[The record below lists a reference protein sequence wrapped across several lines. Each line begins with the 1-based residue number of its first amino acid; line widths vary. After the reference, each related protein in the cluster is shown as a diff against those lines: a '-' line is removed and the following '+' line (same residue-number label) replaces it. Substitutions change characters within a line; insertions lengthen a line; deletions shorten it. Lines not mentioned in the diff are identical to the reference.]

1 MKINR
6 KHALCEGVN
15 TFLGNNYGIYVRAKG
30 VCSEQMASFSAWV
43 LHFVAPPGHS
53 VKFSSQVKDLFLQLG
68 ELAKQVLDLS
78 KQLPDL

>member
-30 VCSEQMASFSAWV
+30 AFSIRIASFPAWV
-43 LHFVAPPGHS
+43 LHFVAPAVHS

-68 ELAKQVLDLS
+68 ELAKQVLDFLN
-78 KQLPDL
+78 QLLDL

>member
-15 TFLGNNYGIYVRAKG
+15 AFLGKYNGIYVRAKG

-43 LHFVAPPGHS
+43 LHFVAPAVHS

-68 ELAKQVLDLS
+68 ELAKQVLDFL
-78 KQLPDL
+78 KQVPDL